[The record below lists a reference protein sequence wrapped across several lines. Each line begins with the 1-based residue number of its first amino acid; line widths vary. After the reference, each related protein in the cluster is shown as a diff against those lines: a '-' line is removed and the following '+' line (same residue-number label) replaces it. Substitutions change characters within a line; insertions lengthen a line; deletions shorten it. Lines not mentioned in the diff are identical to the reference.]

1 MIPSPMMPTIGWGRV
16 LLIQMECYSIQMVMN
31 RRTRRRRVPRGRKT
45 VSRRFIR
52 RKNLLL
58 DQAKIDRARRLFNA
72 ATETEAIH
80 RALDAAADLEAFQR
94 ELDHGFNALVG
105 AGGFVDVFDR

>member
-1 MIPSPMMPTIGWGRV
+1 MATNTRT
-16 LLIQMECYSIQMVMN
+16 
-31 RRTRRRRVPRGRKT
+31 TRRRAPRRSKA

-80 RALDAAADLEAFQR
+80 RALDAAADLEAFRR
-94 ELDHGFNALVG
+94 ELDHGFDALVG
-105 AGGFVDVFDR
+105 TGGFVDVLDR